1 MYEKW
6 LRLGKALS
14 PEVRK
19 IVQQELRQAH
29 SHWTNWYL
37 AREQYNEARQA
48 ASRALHYGFTP
59 NLAIKW
65 MMTRFVPTF
74 ARKVTLGR
82 GSDNAVHSR

>member
-6 LRLGKALS
+6 LGLGTALP

-19 IVQQELRQAH
+19 VVERGLRWVH

-37 AREQYNEARQA
+37 AHEQYNEARQA
-48 ASRALHYGFTP
+48 VSRALHYGFTS

-74 ARKVTLGR
+74 ARKVMLRR
-82 GSDNAVHSR
+82 GNDNAVNSR

>member
-6 LRLGKALS
+6 LGLELP

-19 IVQQELRQAH
+19 IVELNLRSVY

-37 AREQYNEARQA
+37 AHEQYNEARQA
-48 ASRALHYGFTP
+48 VSKALHYGYTA

-65 MMTRFVPTF
+65 TITRIAPAF
-74 ARKVTLGR
+74 ARKLMLTR
-82 GSDNAVHSR
+82 GSDCAVHSR